1 MKDNSKEGLS
11 SFDENKNHAMETK
24 EPAMSWLRSKATPAV
39 CSGCLSTPAAQRR
52 NNAARKKFRTSNSRL
67 VSAHAATPGLKKHCF
82 WCLYVVLLQVK
93 TGYHWTPKPYLTW
106 IWHCWWNIIYCCL
119 LNSFSGTEWCK
130 IVLCNM
136 LMWICWC
143 CSLQITGVF

>member
-1 MKDNSKEGLS
+1 MEMKDNSKEGLS

-67 VSAHAATPGLKKHCF
+67 VSAHAATPGLKKH
-82 WCLYVVLLQVK
+82 
-93 TGYHWTPKPYLTW
+93 
-106 IWHCWWNIIYCCL
+106 
-119 LNSFSGTEWCK
+119 SF
-130 IVLCNM
+130 
-136 LMWICWC
+136 
-143 CSLQITGVF
+143 